1 MQTYVK
7 QQYIVLN
14 DLRDGEKGSIFV
26 ALIFNYI
33 IQTFR
38 LISFGNYF
46 CIFQRLVC
54 ENRSF
59 LSDSHNFGLVSG
71 KVIYDIV
78 LDALMIDLLTL
89 GNGGKFCVK
98 YVNFSHLVLQVRDM
112 VCIFV
117 VQGFPN
123 ALAMT

>member
-1 MQTYVK
+1 M
-7 QQYIVLN
+7 LN

-78 LDALMIDLLTL
+78 LDALIQLVFV
-89 GNGGKFCVK
+89 GKREQVLCVK
-98 YVNFSHLVLQVRDM
+98 YVKFSHLVLQVRDM

-117 VQGFPN
+117 VQGFPHV
-123 ALAMT
+123 LAMT

>member
-7 QQYIVLN
+7 QRYIVLN

-98 YVNFSHLVLQVRDM
+98 YVKFSHLVLQVRDM

-117 VQGFPN
+117 VQVIPTH
-123 ALAMT
+123 LR

>member
-1 MQTYVK
+1 M
-7 QQYIVLN
+7 LN

-38 LISFGNYF
+38 LISFG
-46 CIFQRLVC
+46 IFQRLVC

-89 GNGGKFCVK
+89 GNGGKFLC
-98 YVNFSHLVLQVRDM
+98 
-112 VCIFV
+112 
-117 VQGFPN
+117 
-123 ALAMT
+123 

>member
-1 MQTYVK
+1 M
-7 QQYIVLN
+7 LN

-38 LISFGNYF
+38 LISFG
-46 CIFQRLVC
+46 IFQRLVC

-89 GNGGKFCVK
+89 GNGGKFFVK
-98 YVNFSHLVLQVRDM
+98 YVKFSHLVLQVRDK

-117 VQGFPN
+117 VQGFPTP
-123 ALAMT
+123 LR

>member
-1 MQTYVK
+1 M
-7 QQYIVLN
+7 LN

-89 GNGGKFCVK
+89 GNGGKFLMLNTL
-98 YVNFSHLVLQVRDM
+98 NFRIW
-112 VCIFV
+112 CCKFGIWFV
-117 VQGFPN
+117 S
-123 ALAMT
+123 LWCR

>member
-1 MQTYVK
+1 M
-7 QQYIVLN
+7 LN

-46 CIFQRLVC
+46 GIFQRLVC

-78 LDALMIDLLTL
+78 LDALIELVFV
-89 GNGGKFCVK
+89 GKRRQVFNVK
-98 YVNFSHLVLQVRDM
+98 YVKFSHLVLQVWDK

>member
-26 ALIFNYI
+26 ALIFKLHNSEI
-33 IQTFR
+33 W

-59 LSDSHNFGLVSG
+59 LSDSHKFWVSN
-71 KVIYDIV
+71 KW
-78 LDALMIDLLTL
+78 
-89 GNGGKFCVK
+89 
-98 YVNFSHLVLQVRDM
+98 
-112 VCIFV
+112 
-117 VQGFPN
+117 
-123 ALAMT
+123 

>member
-1 MQTYVK
+1 M
-7 QQYIVLN
+7 LN

-38 LISFGNYF
+38 LISFG
-46 CIFQRLVC
+46 IFQRLVC

-78 LDALMIDLLTL
+78 LDALIELVFV
-89 GNGGKFCVK
+89 GKRRQVFNVK
-98 YVNFSHLVLQVRDM
+98 YVKFLHLVLQVRDK

>member
-1 MQTYVK
+1 MRYLCSAKAKTAHECSNNV
-7 QQYIVLN
+7 
-14 DLRDGEKGSIFV
+14 
-26 ALIFNYI
+26 

-78 LDALMIDLLTL
+78 LDALIQLVFV
-89 GNGGKFCVK
+89 GKREQ
-98 YVNFSHLVLQVRDM
+98 VL
-112 VCIFV
+112 C
-117 VQGFPN
+117 
-123 ALAMT
+123 

>member
-1 MQTYVK
+1 M
-7 QQYIVLN
+7 LN

-46 CIFQRLVC
+46 GIFQRLVC

-89 GNGGKFCVK
+89 GNGGKFVLNTLNFRIWCCKFGIWFVSLWCK
-98 YVNFSHLVLQVRDM
+98 YSKH
-112 VCIFV
+112 
-117 VQGFPN
+117 